1 MNTLSLSDLTFMVE
15 MFTGFSIVVGII
27 IGVFQLSSLRSQ
39 QRDAIAIN
47 LSQTFYSKDLAESL
61 ALLRDVPDGITAAEM
76 REMGHEYVE
85 ATIKV
90 ITSFETMG
98 LLVFRRIAPLDLVM
112 DMAGGIISVMSRRLH
127 QWQEDTRIEQ
137 NQPSWGE
144 WFDWLGEQAQI
155 AKNEKG
161 PAHIEHRNWKP

>member
-1 MNTLSLSDLTFMVE
+1 MDELSLANLTFMVE
-15 MFTGFSIVVGII
+15 IFTGISIVIGII
-27 IGVFQLSSLRSQ
+27 IGVFQLSSLRNQ

-61 ALLRDVPDGITAAEM
+61 ALLRNVPDGISATEM
-76 REMGHEYVE
+76 RELGHEYVE

-98 LLVFRRIAPLDLVM
+98 LLVYRRIAPLDLVM

-144 WFDWLGEQAQI
+144 WFDWLGEQAHR
-155 AKNEKG
+155 AKNEKL
-161 PAHIEHRNWKP
+161 PAHVEFRDWKQ